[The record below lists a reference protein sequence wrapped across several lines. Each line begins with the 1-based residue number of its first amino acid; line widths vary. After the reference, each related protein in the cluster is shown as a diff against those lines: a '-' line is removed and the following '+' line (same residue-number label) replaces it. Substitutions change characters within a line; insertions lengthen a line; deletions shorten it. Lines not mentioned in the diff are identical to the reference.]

1 MVVFCCRRCT
11 RLSLT
16 RRRRR
21 RRRRRGR
28 SRSRRQILLLYKRFR
43 TLDKGKRGYLQS
55 SDLTGSIPELSINPL
70 NKRVAYFYD
79 GINFKEFVR
88 ILAPYS
94 PKASPNDKIKA
105 LFAVWDVNGDGRV
118 CKEDVAMVLR
128 EACGT
133 NMMEAEVA
141 RVVARVFEACEKKI
155 GRRVGVEG
163 MSVVE
168 FESVMGGTDI
178 GLGVDFSTI

>member
-21 RRRRRGR
+21 RRRRRR

-94 PKASPNDKIKA
+94 PKASPNEMYEKRSTRPKTRLIVQRREQA
-105 LFAVWDVNGDGRV
+105 FAG
-118 CKEDVAMVLR
+118 
-128 EACGT
+128 
-133 NMMEAEVA
+133 
-141 RVVARVFEACEKKI
+141 
-155 GRRVGVEG
+155 VG
-163 MSVVE
+163 MITYYQYSQ
-168 FESVMGGTDI
+168 
-178 GLGVDFSTI
+178 

>member
-16 RRRRR
+16 RRRR

-141 RVVARVFEACEKKI
+141 RVVARVFEAGGKQR
-155 GRRVGVEG
+155 GRRVGEVG
-163 MSVVE
+163 VSGVE
-168 FESVMGGTDI
+168 FVAVLGGTDI